1 MIGNR
6 QQRLYV
12 RVKQISGRRYLYLV
26 EGRRSAGKVE
36 QKTLSYLGP
45 LAKLAPGIS
54 KKTRKKVESDIGTK
68 LDWNAITRAVTKIPL
83 TLQELDE
90 LRGDGYSSSLK
101 FRNRRTNIL
110 KQPRTFPKEIFRQ
123 RARGELKA
131 LAKLAAIGFDEM
143 FEQIGERKY
152 RMRL

>member
-1 MIGNR
+1 
-6 QQRLYV
+6 
-12 RVKQISGRRYLYLV
+12 
-26 EGRRSAGKVE
+26 VE

-45 LAKLAPGIS
+45 LAKLASGIP
-54 KKTRKKVESDIGTK
+54 KKTRKKVESAIGTK
-68 LDWNAITRAVTKIPL
+68 PDWSAITKAVTKFPL
-83 TLQELDE
+83 TMQEMDE
-90 LRGDGYSSSLK
+90 LRRSGYSSSLK

-110 KQPRTFPKEIFRQ
+110 KKPNTFPKEIFRQ